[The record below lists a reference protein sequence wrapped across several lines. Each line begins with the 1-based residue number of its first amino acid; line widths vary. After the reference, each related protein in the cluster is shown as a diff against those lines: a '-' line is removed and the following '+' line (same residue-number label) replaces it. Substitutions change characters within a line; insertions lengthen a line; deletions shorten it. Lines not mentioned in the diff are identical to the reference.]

1 MDSINIKAHIEGRDT
16 NENVGFALRA
26 EEIIKGNYRVSV
38 ENVKASLD
46 YQKILDAIKAFRD
59 FKITNITEFYTITR
73 HKYKHADCLV
83 FVEKNSSNELSI
95 DFYARTD
102 EILNEFQ
109 DTVLSLRK
117 RPHADYSIDLFRL
130 YYNRNQEI
138 KTHDITNEMS
148 DYEYLDA
155 DYYPF
160 LDLDLMFTQFLF
172 SKSNILLLYG
182 EPGVG
187 KSKMAEYYMKFLLGL
202 DLNKYSK
209 LGVESLVFRD
219 EDQKLDKTYKV
230 FTVKNEKILADE
242 TLWSMIAEGKPNLV
256 IFDDLDFLLPRS
268 EASDGID
275 LERNQFMSYFLSSTD
290 GINTQGTF
298 RTKFIITTNRN
309 FKEIDEALLR
319 RGRTF
324 EILNLRKLTNTEAKR
339 IWKKHLDSKFN
350 IKDEFISQ
358 CDLASLIDDKKMSEI
373 YSRDYLKEPDISH
386 LERLKEPRLIG
397 F

>member
-1 MDSINIKAHIEGRDT
+1 MDSINLKAHIEGRDT